1 MIEETVNNVD
11 GFYRWVENDF
21 IVYVNDFK
29 ERKEIVGIG

>member
-11 GFYRWVENDF
+11 GFYPWVENDF

-29 ERKEIVGIG
+29 ERKEIVGIA